1 MLIPCL
7 HLRSPRFLFL
17 FLSAPLEELLMVLT
31 LVVYCQLDAVVYWK
45 DGTSRSKL
53 ISYMITQ
60 SCKAQTSNSA
70 SLVRWYFPIAS
81 DLVSLARENRSQLPM
96 VVFPCRSHHLTELY
110 TRENQCDNLL
120 LHHHHHQHHHHLRKS
135 FRWHGKNKWLKPT
148 SMRSMSL
155 PRPQI
160 FVCGYR

>member
-31 LVVYCQLDAVVYWK
+31 LVVYCQPDAVVYWK

-60 SCKAQTSNSA
+60 STNVEFSISCNYIETVSTDVRTAFRAPNGFNGFAQCALLSA
-70 SLVRWYFPIAS
+70 
-81 DLVSLARENRSQLPM
+81 
-96 VVFPCRSHHLTELY
+96 
-110 TRENQCDNLL
+110 LL
-120 LHHHHHQHHHHLRKS
+120 CS
-135 FRWHGKNKWLKPT
+135 ST
-148 SMRSMSL
+148 T
-155 PRPQI
+155 
-160 FVCGYR
+160 